1 MKQTLGRLGRYSAV
15 RALFLV
21 LAVIVAA
28 YFTIIIANMGGE
40 LDRLVE
46 RQIRDQINLEVT
58 LNPQYSRLPFE
69 ERQEV
74 IEGFIEIALRRWGMD
89 EPFFPNRSLQFLR
102 SAMSLELGKSRL
114 IKSDSGSFAVSDI
127 LMERLP
133 ASLILFA
140 TANLILFFLTL
151 FLALFLSRRYGSVLD
166 KLFIALA
173 PTSAAPG
180 WFAGLFLILIFAAAL
195 GILPWGGMAQPGI
208 QVGFTSTF
216 VRSLI
221 SHLVL
226 PVTAIVISAIFAGV
240 YNSRTFFLI
249 YSMEDHVE
257 LARAKGLSSRAIE
270 RRYILRPTLPPIVTG
285 FLLILI
291 SMWMG
296 QIILETVFNWPGIG
310 QVYYLAIQMSETA
323 VIVGVIVI
331 YGYLLAIT
339 LFALDFVYAILDP
352 RVRLGVA
359 SGGS

>member
-28 YFTIIIANMGGE
+28 YFTIVVANMGGE

-46 RQIRDQINLEVT
+46 SAIRDQVNLEVT
-58 LNPQYSRLPFE
+58 LNPQYARLPPD
-69 ERQEV
+69 ERQAIIDE
-74 IEGFIEIALRRWGMD
+74 FIEIALRSMGMD
-89 EPFFPNRSLQFLR
+89 EPFFPTRSLNFLR
-102 SAMSLELGKSRL
+102 DAMTLELGRARL
-114 IKSDSGSFAVSDI
+114 LSSDSHSFAVSDI

-133 ASLILFA
+133 ATLVLFA
-140 TANLILFFLTL
+140 TAQLLLFFLTL
-151 FLALFLSRRYGSVLD
+151 FMALFLSRRYGSALD
-166 KLFIALA
+166 KIFIALA

-180 WFAGLFLILIFAAAL
+180 WFYGLFLILIFAAAL
-195 GILPWGGMAQPGI
+195 GILPWGGMADPGI
-208 QVGFTSTF
+208 QMGFNSEF
-216 VRSLI
+216 VRSLL

-226 PVTAIVISAIFAGV
+226 PVAAIVISAIFAGV

-310 QVYYLAIQMSETA
+310 QVYYLAIQMNETA

-359 SGGS
+359 SGGR

>member
-1 MKQTLGRLGRYSAV
+1 MKQTLGRLGRYSVV
-15 RALFLV
+15 RLLFLV
-21 LAVIVAA
+21 LAITVAV
-28 YFTIIIANMGGE
+28 YFTIVVANMGGA
-40 LDRLVE
+40 LDDLVE
-46 RQIRDQINLEVT
+46 AQVRHEVNLAVT
-58 LNPQYSRLPFE
+58 LNPQFARLPPD
-69 ERQEV
+69 ERA
-74 IEGFIEIALRRWGMD
+74 EIAENFVQLELQRLGMD
-89 EPFFPNRSLQFLR
+89 EPFFPTRSLNFLR
-102 SAMSLELGKSRL
+102 VAMTLELGRSRL
-114 IKSDSGSFAVSDI
+114 ITSDSHSFEVSDI

-133 ASLILFA
+133 ATLILFA
-140 TANLILFFLTL
+140 TAQLLLFFLTL
-151 FLALFLSRRYGSVLD
+151 FLALFLSRRYGSALD

-180 WFAGLFLILIFAAAL
+180 WFYGLFLILIFASAL
-195 GILPWGGMAQPGI
+195 GILPWGGMAQPGV
-208 QVGFTSTF
+208 QVGFNSEF

-257 LARAKGLSSRAIE
+257 LAKAKGLSSRAVE

-310 QVYYLAIQMSETA
+310 QVYYLAIQMNETA

-352 RVRLGVA
+352 RVRVGVA
-359 SGGS
+359 SGGR